1 MRLDVLW
8 PWTKCGVNSEPR
20 NSRLSRG
27 VAAVTLSRVSA
38 GGSTHGRVLW
48 PTAAGYQDQT
58 YEQICRLGDEAV
70 PILMCFDQTCRER
83 TLWRHS

>member
-8 PWTKCGVNSEPR
+8 PWTRFGVSSEPR
-20 NSRLSRG
+20 SSRLSRG

-48 PTAAGYQDQT
+48 PTAVGHQDQT
-58 YEQICRLGDEAV
+58 NEPIRELGDEAV
-70 PILMCFDQTCRER
+70 PVLMCFDQICRER